1 MVEVNEARRGDS
13 ARGDLAWKLSS
24 LISRVEKATGPDRT
38 IDVDVMNLLCPR
50 SKNEARLFLGK
61 QLETKWGGVGEIAN
75 KTTYFVEAPRLTT
88 SVDAAISLAERV
100 LPGWGWGITHGSEKA
115 EDVQGN
121 VFPKA
126 IPFPAHLD
134 CYGYHAIPAIALVL
148 ATLRAFQSKGQ
159 EA

>member
-1 MVEVNEARRGDS
+1 MTD
-13 ARGDLAWKLSS
+13 LSS
-24 LISRVEKATGPDRT
+24 LISRVEKATGPDRELDAR
-38 IDVDVMNLLCPR
+38 IWAYFAGVKYVSHNAPYGDVHGRTQVEYTVPPMRTRVVTNLPR
-50 SKNEARLFLGK
+50 TPHAEP
-61 QLETKWGGVGEIAN
+61 V
-75 KTTYFVEAPRLTT
+75 TT

-148 ATLRAFQSKGQ
+148 ATLRALQSKGP